1 VTTRERFA
9 SEMVAWI
16 NSRLAPPGMQVDA
29 RTPLFASRIIN
40 SIKILE
46 LIAWTER
53 ATGRPV
59 PDTHVRLDNFCS
71 VERIAAAFVQETNDA
86 AA

>member
-1 VTTRERFA
+1 MIARDQFID
-9 SEMVAWI
+9 EMVAWI
-16 NSRLAPPGMQVDA
+16 NVRLAPPGVLVDA
-29 RTPLFASRIIN
+29 TTPLFASRIIN

-59 PDTHVRLDNFCS
+59 PDAQIRLDNFCS
-71 VERIAAAFVQETNDA
+71 VERIAAVFVWEANDA